1 MKKKLSWF
9 CMKIIIT
16 LPHKKNSFFLNI
28 YFSFYH
34 NISVFISIRGRRRLL
49 FSNGVLFP
57 QEILNE
63 LILLC
68 MDYNVPLMLEN
79 VDSQKQKRNITLKL
93 PGGISKF
100 IVLGL
105 SAPTSYFFTLNEDFW
120 SENQTWITKIIFVS
134 WSRGHEKL
142 ILQNKL

>member
-1 MKKKLSWF
+1 
-9 CMKIIIT
+9 
-16 LPHKKNSFFLNI
+16 
-28 YFSFYH
+28 
-34 NISVFISIRGRRRLL
+34 
-49 FSNGVLFP
+49 
-57 QEILNE
+57 
-63 LILLC
+63 

-79 VDSQKQKRNITLKL
+79 VDSQKQKRNITIKL

-134 WSRGHEKL
+134 
-142 ILQNKL
+142 